1 MQKQRC
7 WRQAMMALASGLEAR
22 HLQRRR
28 TLATVSVEAV
38 VLLNLAS
45 LVLLLAGQSV

>member
-7 WRQAMMALASGLEAR
+7 WREAMMALASGLQAR

-28 TLATVSVEAV
+28 TLASASVEAL
-38 VLLNLAS
+38 VLLNLGS
-45 LVLLLAGQSV
+45 LVLLLVGQSV